1 MRWSKSF
8 WAKSGVE
15 IESAAARE
23 STPVR
28 IAQRIASPRKRSGI
42 LALLD
47 GEGAHAFRFG
57 GGEGH
62 RLKSGLLVG
71 CYGTNCGLHSRRASG
86 VRFSRKFEWRVAVNR
101 RLSFLLIVLVVGGV
115 LTVRGAFSPPE
126 PQTTR
131 KVFNAPEKTVQAPYS
146 DGILAGNTLYLAG
159 RIGLDPK
166 TGKPPAEIE
175 DEIKLMLDS
184 LKGTLTQAGM
194 TMDDLVYVQ
203 IACTD
208 LSLFDK
214 FNPIYKSYFT
224 TKDYPAREFI
234 GAGSLLRG
242 GHFELQA
249 IAVRR

>member
-1 MRWSKSF
+1 
-8 WAKSGVE
+8 
-15 IESAAARE
+15 
-23 STPVR
+23 
-28 IAQRIASPRKRSGI
+28 
-42 LALLD
+42 
-47 GEGAHAFRFG
+47 
-57 GGEGH
+57 
-62 RLKSGLLVG
+62 
-71 CYGTNCGLHSRRASG
+71 
-86 VRFSRKFEWRVAVNR
+86 VNR
-101 RLSFLLIVLVVGGV
+101 RFSFLVIALVVAGILSV
-115 LTVRGAFSPPE
+115 NGAFSQPTPK
-126 PQTTR
+126 TTR
-131 KVFNAPEKTVQAPYS
+131 KVFNAPNKTVQAPFS

-159 RIGLDPK
+159 RIGLDPQ
-166 TGKPPAEIE
+166 TGQPPAAIE

-224 TKDYPAREFI
+224 TTDYPAREFI